1 MDDDFTTNPHKILT
15 YSAMTPGTNNTLDN
29 DQGVIQIVFYDDDLV
44 EGNEVIKISLSQ
56 PEVFGLDI
64 PEEEL
69 GKRVRLGMHPTAT
82 WTITDD
88 DREFELSANQSCQK
102 IPLYFS

>member
-15 YSAMTPGTNNTLDN
+15 YSAIDPGNDNTLNNDN
-29 DQGVIQIVFYDDDLV
+29 QGVIQIFFISDDLV
-44 EGNEVIKISLSQ
+44 EGNEVIKISLSP
-56 PEVFGLDI
+56 PEVIGLNI

-69 GKRVRLGMHPTAT
+69 GTRVRLGMHPTAT
-82 WTITDD
+82 WTIIDD

-102 IPLYFS
+102 RP